1 MRCGVLAFA
10 AGVWLLQR
18 MPALPPVGWLVAGA
32 VVSGGVWLVARGRS
46 RRGLPTRAVGVL
58 AAFTIGFAWAAGVAQ
73 SRLSDWLD
81 RQWEER
87 DIELTGVVAS
97 LPQPFERGVRFEFD
111 VDHAEDR
118 TADGDPRLPS
128 RVLLTWYSSVP
139 ADEFEI
145 VTPVRAG
152 ERWQFTARLR
162 RPHGLIN
169 PHGFDYEA
177 WLLERGIGA
186 TGYVAARGV
195 PERLAAFVP
204 RPGYAI
210 DRLREILRDKF
221 HRDLPDHRYA
231 GVLIA
236 LAIGDQRAIA
246 PEDWRIFTRT
256 GVNHLMSIS
265 GLHVTMVS
273 GLVALA
279 AFGLW
284 RRSAA
289 LPLRLPARKAA
300 AVAGLVAAL
309 IYCLLAGFA
318 VPAQRTLYMV
328 GVAAVALWLDRMQS
342 ASKVLSFALLAVLI
356 ADPWAVNSPGFW
368 LSFGAVAAIFYSGV
382 GVRDRTDWLRAWA
395 RMQWAVTIGLAP
407 LLLVLFAQVS
417 LISPIAN
424 AVAIPVVSFIVTPLA
439 LASTLWPGDT
449 FARLAHWVFEWL
461 MGFIGWLAGLPGAV
475 WQQHAPVWWTLLLAL
490 VGIAWV
496 LLPRGAP
503 ARYAGVLLLVPLFV
517 VTPAPLAVGSAQITF
532 LDVGQGLATVVR
544 TARHTLLYDSG
555 PSYGQQDDAGERV
568 VVPFLRTEGIVA
580 LDAMIITHED
590 SDHAGG
596 AATVARTIPTRLLL
610 SSLSAT
616 HPVRDLV
623 PYRLPCYAGQRWTW
637 DGVEFAI
644 LYPPADRYDDARAR
658 PNGRSCVLRVR
669 TAYGAVLLTADI
681 EARDELA
688 LLASGQPLGA
698 RVALV
703 PHHGS
708 RTSSTTRFV
717 AAMGAEHAVF
727 SVGYGNRFGHPRAD
741 VFARYASAQRWRT
754 DRDGAVSLLFGSQ
767 GLTVDAQRER
777 ERRYWRDMSSA
788 R

>member
-18 MPALPPVGWLVAGA
+18 MPALPPLGWVVAGA
-32 VVSGGVWLVARGRS
+32 VASGGVWLVVRKRFPGS
-46 RRGLPTRAVGVL
+46 LPTLVLGGL
-58 AAFTIGFAWAAGVAQ
+58 AAFTIGFAWAASIAQ
-73 SRLSDWLD
+73 WRLSDWLD

-111 VDHAEDR
+111 VDRSGHRTEDS
-118 TADGDPRLPS
+118 GPKLPG
-128 RVLLTWYSSVP
+128 RVLLNWYSGVP
-139 ADEFEI
+139 ADEYE
-145 VTPVRAG
+145 VATQVRAG
-152 ERWQFTARLR
+152 ERWQFTVRLR

-169 PHGFDYEA
+169 PYGFDYEA
-177 WLLERGIGA
+177 LLLERGIGA

-195 PERLAAFVP
+195 PMRLAEFVL

-210 DRLREILRDKF
+210 ERLREIVRDKF
-221 HRDLPDHRYA
+221 RRDLPDHRYA

-246 PEDWRIFTRT
+246 PDEWRIFTRT

-279 AFGLW
+279 ALWLW
-284 RRSAA
+284 RRSAP
-289 LPLRLPARKAA
+289 LTLRLPAHKAA
-300 AVAGLVAAL
+300 ALAGFSAAL
-309 IYCLLAGFA
+309 AYCLLAGFA

-328 GVAAVALWLDRMQS
+328 AVAAAALWLDRMQS
-342 ASKVLSFALLAVLI
+342 ASKVLSLALLVVLI

-368 LSFGAVAAIFYSGV
+368 LSFGAVGAIFYSGV
-382 GVRDRTDWLRAWA
+382 GIRDQGGWLRAWV

-407 LLLVLFAQVS
+407 LLLVLFKQVS
-417 LISPIAN
+417 VISPIAN
-424 AVAIPVVSFIVTPLA
+424 AVAIPVVSFVVTPLA
-439 LASTLWPGDT
+439 LTSALWPGDT

-461 MGFIGWLAGLPGAV
+461 MMFIGWLAGLPGAV
-475 WQQHAPVWWTLLLAL
+475 WQQHAPVWWTLVLAL
-490 VGIAWV
+490 IGIAWI

-503 ARYAGVLLLVPLFV
+503 ARYAGVPLLLPLFV
-517 VTPAPLAVGSAQITF
+517 VTPAPLMEGSAQVTF

-555 PSYGQQDDAGERV
+555 PAYGLQADAGDRV
-568 VVPFLRTEGIVA
+568 VVPFLRSEGVVA
-580 LDAMIITHED
+580 LDALVVTHED
-590 SDHAGG
+590 SDHSGG
-596 AATVARTIPTRLLL
+596 AATVAHTIPTRLLL
-610 SSLSAT
+610 TSVNDT

-623 PYRLPCYAGQRWTW
+623 PYRLPCYAGQHWTW
-637 DGVEFAI
+637 DGVDFAV
-644 LYPPADRYDDARAR
+644 LYPPADRYDDARAK
-658 PNGRSCVLRVR
+658 PNSRSCVLRVR

-688 LLASGQPLGA
+688 LLTSGEPLGA

-708 RTSSTTRFV
+708 GTSSTTQFV

-727 SVGYGNRFGHPRAD
+727 SVGYGNRFGHPKAD
-741 VFARYASAQRWRT
+741 VFARYASARRWRT
-754 DRDGAVSLLFGSQ
+754 DRDGAISLLLGPE
-767 GLTVDAQRER
+767 GLTVESQRGQ
-777 ERRYWRDMSSA
+777 ERRYWRDAWSA
-788 R
+788 Q